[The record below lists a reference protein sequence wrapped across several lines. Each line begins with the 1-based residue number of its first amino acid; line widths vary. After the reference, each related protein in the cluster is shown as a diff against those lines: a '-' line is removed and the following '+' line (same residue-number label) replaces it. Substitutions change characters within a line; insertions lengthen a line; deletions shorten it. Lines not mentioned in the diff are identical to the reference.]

1 VADLVLK
8 HAVMKQTFQLAW
20 CVHTQCNITNIYA
33 SLISIKTDIFIPYF
47 LRLHHSVLTAMV
59 LNLHI
64 QLVPQES
71 KHVQFP
77 L

>member
-1 VADLVLK
+1 MADLVVFK
-8 HAVMKQTFQLAW
+8 HAVKQTFQLAW
-20 CVHTQCNITNIYA
+20 CVHIQCNITNIYA

-64 QLVPQES
+64 QSVSQES